1 MNYMNCLNHVI
12 YSCIVVTHGASQR
25 CGKSGTPQSCTW
37 FAAANRFSAGC
48 SEKDGSRQLSF
59 HTSSI
64 PVSPA
69 SRTTEAGCSCHGYE
83 DCVHRKTFRSTSRTF
98 AFIRGQK
105 GLVTQRHCEPGSGG
119 FSSTKEKAWM
129 NDLQVGATGCNWNI
143 GLIVCYR
150 QNWNRFMDCW
160 CPISDGRSTRQR
172 FRRT

>member
-1 MNYMNCLNHVI
+1 MKYLSHVT

-25 CGKSGTPQSCTW
+25 CGKSGTSQSCTW
-37 FAAANRFSAGC
+37 FAAAIRFSAGC
-48 SEKDGSRQLSF
+48 GEKDGWRLLSF

-64 PVSPA
+64 PVSST
-69 SRTTEAGCSCHGYE
+69 SRTIEAGCSGRGYE
-83 DCVHRKTFRSTSRTF
+83 DCVHRKTFRSTRRTF

-105 GLVTQRHCEPGSGG
+105 RLVTQRHGEPCSGG